1 MVPSKYIPKLRI
13 KILYSI
19 QNLRHLAFNEKGVCY
34 SACNFGPLLQA
45 ANISCLMT
53 YKLFRGKYNLS
64 TYIILKNCRVTNGL

>member
-13 KILYSI
+13 KILYPI

-34 SACNFGPLLQA
+34 STCNFGPLLQA

-53 YKLFRGKYNLS
+53 LIGATS
-64 TYIILKNCRVTNGL
+64 TCLNFLIIQIISRKI